1 MKRLKT
7 LLCFFLLLTP
17 NLAAEAEDEFVRIT
31 SESQLT
37 DSAVYL
43 ITCKDDTGYRNLKW
57 QRYPNSRIDSIL
69 MFESTVAHA
78 SLSELK
84 EHTLLFRTIRKDGH
98 WLLQNT
104 ENERFVGEVNA
115 TVIQQQQYMNLFLHG
130 KNADSKFFLS
140 FEKNKKGTQI
150 LIGGKGLRYNMDAE
164 SFRLMAKSNTAMAYA
179 ELYRVSGSKPAEVL
193 TLSQDRELGSQDFV
207 GTVRLERTF
216 ESGYYNTLFLPFD
229 VSHPQDA
236 FGSGTTCYKLSAS
249 TDSTVTFTR
258 MGVNESLKANTPYL
272 IYGTFSEAPYTFYN
286 IDFRHQEAD
295 FVVTTTLGPITIH
308 GVYKTQKVGGSRA
321 FILYQKGFYA
331 CTHLNSMVV
340 EPYKWYLTCNQGNGS
355 KLSLLQI
362 DGETLGI
369 QGLHGAQYKDD
380 SPVYTLQGMKTG
392 GDWSRLPQGVY
403 ILGGKKIV
411 KR

>member
-69 MFESTVAHA
+69 MFESTAAHA

-150 LIGGKGLRYNMDAE
+150 LIGGKGLR
-164 SFRLMAKSNTAMAYA
+164 
-179 ELYRVSGSKPAEVL
+179 
-193 TLSQDRELGSQDFV
+193 
-207 GTVRLERTF
+207 
-216 ESGYYNTLFLPFD
+216 
-229 VSHPQDA
+229 
-236 FGSGTTCYKLSAS
+236 
-249 TDSTVTFTR
+249 
-258 MGVNESLKANTPYL
+258 
-272 IYGTFSEAPYTFYN
+272 
-286 IDFRHQEAD
+286 
-295 FVVTTTLGPITIH
+295 
-308 GVYKTQKVGGSRA
+308 
-321 FILYQKGFYA
+321 
-331 CTHLNSMVV
+331 
-340 EPYKWYLTCNQGNGS
+340 
-355 KLSLLQI
+355 
-362 DGETLGI
+362 
-369 QGLHGAQYKDD
+369 
-380 SPVYTLQGMKTG
+380 
-392 GDWSRLPQGVY
+392 
-403 ILGGKKIV
+403 
-411 KR
+411 